1 LILIVVSLILKT
13 LTDDTTTGRKFGMT
27 RTFYIFLFSIVFTI
41 GSNIHAQGISRSTGI
56 GWRIGAYS
64 KNLGQLSFY
73 FSGTGESKYSGS
85 SFLYFYTRF
94 KNHWYWEFNIGAV
107 GHATVKSSS
116 IEESEVTALVP
127 MIIGLR
133 NDYIASKN
141 PGKVQPYYSFGLGAY
156 FVALETRRYDTQFN
170 ETSLKLGIY
179 GGTGVNVAFTSWFAF
194 NIDLK
199 YHIINLSV
207 VNPANGFNL
216 NFGLSLMWGRKSEM
230 FRIRETKLIIT
241 DIYPAYYQF
250 YNLYPLALVN
260 VHNTSGYPIEVNL
273 KSKVSPFSSRPK
285 DSGFIQIEKG
295 ESKDLPATVIFDRN
309 ITQVSSREPAILDI
323 EVEGR
328 ARTTLVKNTSAQI
341 IVHTRNAWNGE
352 VDKLGFFVTP
362 DDQEIISLSRSCIQ
376 AVNDTV
382 LDIVKPFENARVIF
396 NELTRREIRYQS
408 DPNVPYY
415 KDDRVQFAMETLEI
429 KTGDC
434 DDLVVLYTS
443 LLQSLGIKTAFIQVR
458 DPENSLAH
466 LFMMFDTGIQVESAT
481 SITTNEKR
489 YVIREDARGEKT
501 LWIPVE
507 TTLLAHGF
515 EEAWQKGALNYLKDT
530 TIRDG
535 LTEGWVQIVDL
546 N

>member
-1 LILIVVSLILKT
+1 MRMLTKIGLSQQDRNKHVQYTGHWTRSIKFPRDSGWLILIAVFLTLKSHS
-13 LTDDTTTGRKFGMT
+13 DDTTAGKKCGMT
-27 RTFYIFLFSIVFTI
+27 RRLYIILFTLALAAL
-41 GSNIHAQGISRSTGI
+41 SNINAQGISRSTGL

-64 KNLGQLSFY
+64 KNLGRLSFY
-73 FSGTGESKYSGS
+73 FTGTGEDKYSGS
-85 SFLYFYTRF
+85 FFLYFYTRY
-94 KNHWYWEFNIGAV
+94 KNHWYWEFNIGGV
-107 GHATVKSSS
+107 GRASVKSSS
-116 IEESEVTALVP
+116 IEESEVNTLVP
-127 MIIGLR
+127 MTIGLR
-133 NDYIASKN
+133 NDFIASKN
-141 PGKVQPYYSFGLGAY
+141 PGRVQPYYSFGLGPY
-156 FVALETRRYDTQFN
+156 LVGVENRTFDRVYSETGFKIG
-170 ETSLKLGIY
+170 LY

-199 YHIINLSV
+199 YHVINLSV

-352 VDKLGFFVTP
+352 VDKLGF
-362 DDQEIISLSRSCIQ
+362 LSPRM
-376 AVNDTV
+376 
-382 LDIVKPFENARVIF
+382 
-396 NELTRREIRYQS
+396 TR
-408 DPNVPYY
+408 
-415 KDDRVQFAMETLEI
+415 K
-429 KTGDC
+429 
-434 DDLVVLYTS
+434 
-443 LLQSLGIKTAFIQVR
+443 
-458 DPENSLAH
+458 
-466 LFMMFDTGIQVESAT
+466 
-481 SITTNEKR
+481 
-489 YVIREDARGEKT
+489 
-501 LWIPVE
+501 
-507 TTLLAHGF
+507 
-515 EEAWQKGALNYLKDT
+515 
-530 TIRDG
+530 
-535 LTEGWVQIVDL
+535 
-546 N
+546 